1 MVRKTWAARL
11 VAGGSVLLCLVLAGC
26 ADAGPAGSRVRESGP
41 PRIEERWISCADAG
55 VNPGGEPGAIALPG
69 AVVLPGTDAYAL
81 PLLDDTFTPVAAVLC
96 GQQVTA
102 RPGGGQDLV
111 ATEQRAEEVSDLVP
125 ALRLPDA
132 PRAAGPCTAD
142 MVVPPWLAL
151 LDDRGRWL
159 RPGIPMDGCGKPR
172 GEVREALSGLRL
184 TTVGTRTLREVE
196 SAEAAAAG
204 CDQRRADMVAVQAG
218 FGSAPVTGPP
228 AIPAG
233 TALRLCVYAVPAS
246 ERGGAK
252 PAGEFA
258 YGRILPADHVAA
270 VTRALA
276 AAGPAASCTTPAG
289 RFALLR
295 PVDGPGTEVYA
306 ELDGCHRIL
315 VVSPEGRSTLGQADR
330 ALAGLLG

>member
-1 MVRKTWAARL
+1 MLRKTWAVRL
-11 VAGGSVLLCLVLAGC
+11 VAGGSGLLCLVLAGC
-26 ADAGPAGSRVRESGP
+26 ADAGPAGSGIRESGP
-41 PRIEERWISCADAG
+41 PKIEDRWTSCADAG
-55 VNPGGEPGAIALPG
+55 VNPGTEPGAM
-69 AVVLPGTDAYAL
+69 VLSGSEAYDL

-111 ATEQRAEEVSDLVP
+111 ATEQRADEVTDLVS

-159 RPGIPMDGCGKPR
+159 RPGIPVDGCGKPR
-172 GEVREALSGLRL
+172 GEVREALGGLRL

-218 FGSAPVTGPP
+218 IGSGPVTGPP
-228 AIPAG
+228 ANPAVG
-233 TALRLCVYAVPAS
+233 AGAALRLCVYAVPAS
-246 ERGGAK
+246 QQGGAK

-258 YGRILPADHVAA
+258 YGRTLPPDRVAA
-270 VTRALA
+270 VTRAIA
-276 AAGPAASCTTPAG
+276 AVGPAAPCTTPAG

-295 PVDGPGTEVYA
+295 PVDGPGTEVYV

-315 VVSPEGRSTLGQADR
+315 VVTPGGSATLGQADR
-330 ALAGLLG
+330 ALAGLLR